1 MHKKQVNLKLF
12 PNYFK
17 KISIGLLVIT
27 ILIFILN
34 KSAVLSF
41 DKELIKEIT
50 KVGLLVS
57 LSMLALTKDKEEDE
71 LTIMIRMNSYAISFI
86 IGVLLLIFQPFAN
99 LLFDNSFSSDM
110 SAFQLIITMLF
121 LYFLSFSSYKK
132 NR

>member
-1 MHKKQVNLKLF
+1 MNKKQVNLKLF

-17 KISIGLLVIT
+17 KISIGLLTFT
-27 ILIFILN
+27 ILIFVLN
-34 KSAVLSF
+34 KSSVLDF
-41 DKELIKEIT
+41 DKELIKEII
-50 KVGLLVS
+50 KIGLLVS

-71 LTIMIRMNSYAISFI
+71 LTIKIRMNSYAMSFLF
-86 IGVLLLIFQPFAN
+86 GVSFLIFQPFVN

-110 SAFQLIITMLF
+110 SAFQLAITMLF